1 MNEEERELRK
11 MLLESGHE
19 GAELEEMIALYR
31 EMGDIDVPGPG
42 QELSDRFYSMLEEE
56 KGCAAAAGTGRGSVA
71 SHDEGRK
78 PSLLSWLFAPRPA
91 VALARVAFA
100 AVFIAAGWFGAGMRE
115 PGETASS
122 ADYAERLEYV
132 TSEMAEMKKMMMF
145 SMLSRDSAAERLQ
158 AVQYL
163 KDIAEGDEQV
173 LTALLGVFER
183 DPNVNVRLASLDAL
197 ASASGDERVAEV
209 LLRNIEVQES
219 PLMQLALVDAMVSR
233 SEPRAIGHF
242 VHLLEREDLRPVVRR
257 RINEVVRFLS

>member
-1 MNEEERELRK
+1 MNEEERELRR
-11 MLLESGHE
+11 MLSESGHE
-19 GAELEEMIALYR
+19 GAELEEMVALYM
-31 EMGDIDVPGPG
+31 EMGDIEVPGPG

-56 KGCAAAAGTGRGSVA
+56 KLAAAATGPDPAARPA
-71 SHDEGRK
+71 EDRR

-91 VALARVAFA
+91 VMLARVAFA
-100 AVFIAAGWFGAGMRE
+100 AVFIAAGWLAAGMRE
-115 PGETASS
+115 PGETASA

-132 TSEMAEMKKMMMF
+132 TSEMTEMKKMMMF

-163 KDIAEGDEQV
+163 KDMAEGDEQV

-197 ASASGDERVAEV
+197 ASAAGDERVAEV
-209 LLRNIEVQES
+209 LLRNIESQES

-233 SEPRAIGHF
+233 SEPRALGHF
-242 VHLLEREDLRPVVRR
+242 VHLLERDDLRPVVRR